1 VKPPPLILAPP
12 DKVRRLA
19 ELRARVRR
27 MEERE
32 RRSWATPGDLAR
44 AIDPAVVQTPALDLI
59 DEALVEAY
67 TTPGSRLI
75 VSMSPQEGKS
85 ERVTRTGSL
94 WKLAQDPDTRIGIV
108 SYSQALAETFGRD
121 VRNRIAANS
130 GDEGTLDLGL
140 RIAQDYGS
148 AKRWQLAGRRG
159 GCVCAGVGSS
169 LTGRSLDLLVIDD
182 PIADA
187 VQAGSAYYRDRVW
200 DWWQSVGSTRLSPGA
215 PVCVILTRWHEND
228 LAGRLLEAED
238 GHRWRVVNI
247 PALADHKPENG
258 EADPL
263 GREPGEWL
271 VSARG
276 RTVAEWE
283 QIRIQAGS
291 RVFASL
297 YQGRPSPDQGNVWQR
312 QWWVRYREPLW
323 SQHPEIPGAY
333 LVRDMDEVIMSWDMA
348 FKDTKSS
355 DFVVGQVWARRGAD
369 AFLLDQVHKRLSF
382 TDTLTAFEA
391 LNRKW
396 PQVTKRVVEDK
407 ANGSAVISTLKSK
420 IPGIVARN
428 PTDSKYG
435 RATAVAPVIE
445 AGNALLPDPS
455 IALFDTAAFI
465 DECAAF
471 PNSAHDDQVD
481 TTSQALA
488 EMFLDGNGAAAWIA
502 WAKRKAELAAA
513 EGAPDLATAARR
525 ARLANPGPD
534 YRKCR
539 NELCD
544 RLVSAAS
551 AYCCAACAQAAEGRY
566 EIHAH
571 SDGCD
576 RRAAERDGEVEAE
589 LVPLTDEQR
598 RREAR
603 NAMFRQQQGR

>member
-1 VKPPPLILAPP
+1 MKPPPLILAPP

-19 ELRARVRR
+19 ELRAKARR
-27 MEERE
+27 MEERR
-32 RRSWATPGDLAR
+32 RRSWATPGELAK

-59 DEALVEAY
+59 DEALAEAY

-215 PVCVILTRWHEND
+215 PVCLILTRWHEND

-238 GHRWRVVNI
+238 GHRWRVLNI

-312 QWWVRYREPLW
+312 QWWRYYQSPLW
-323 SQHPEIPGAY
+323 SQHPTVPGAW
-333 LVRDMDEVIMSWDMA
+333 LVDADEVIVSVDCA

-355 DFVVGQVWARRGAD
+355 DFVVMQTWARRGAMVY
-369 AFLLDQVHKRLSF
+369 LVDQVRKRLSF
-382 TDTLTAFEA
+382 TDTVTALLA
-391 LNRKW
+391 LVAKW
-396 PQVTKRVVEDK
+396 PQAARKLIEDK
-407 ANGSAVISTLKSK
+407 ANGTAVISLLKSK
-420 IPGIVARN
+420 VPGLVPVN

-435 RATAVAPVIE
+435 RATAVAPFIE
-445 AGNALLPDPS
+445 SGNVLLPEPG
-455 IALFDTAAFI
+455 IGLFDPAETVEEAAS
-465 DECAAF
+465 F
-471 PNSAHDDQVD
+471 PNSAHDDIVD
-481 TTSQALA
+481 ATSQALA
-488 EMFLDGNGAAAWIA
+488 ELLLDGNGAQAWIR
-502 WAKRKAELAAA
+502 WAKAKAEAAA
-513 EGAPDLATAARR
+513 AGTPGLATAAHR

-534 YRKCR
+534 LAKCR
-539 NELCD
+539 KPDCD

-551 AYCCAACAQAAEGRY
+551 AYCCVPCTEAAAGQY

-571 SDGCD
+571 SDGCGD
-576 RRAAERDGEVEAE
+576 RAAARVDPGVAAEPEVLLGPAE
-589 LVPLTDEQR
+589 QLRQ
-598 RREAR
+598 AR
-603 NAMFRQQQGR
+603 NAAYRAQQGR